1 MRIHCRSSASSV
13 SPHGRIETHMK
24 KFTNRPLSGLTICFD
39 LDGTLVDTA
48 PDLVRVTSEIIA
60 TRGHGPVNYRKARKA
75 VGYGSRRMITDAL
88 ADVGDIAT
96 PEEIDAMQSQFLD
109 RYANSID
116 QLSKPF
122 LGVTDTLTELSHL
135 GAELSVCTNKPGW
148 LARPLLEKL
157 KLDQHFIRTVGGDE
171 PNRKKPAPDHIFE
184 AAGHRDHSKIV
195 MVGDSWPDMRAAHNA
210 NVFAVLMT
218 FGYTPI
224 PQIRLRA
231 GSRLSR
237 FRDIVPTL
245 INRYK

>member
-1 MRIHCRSSASSV
+1 
-13 SPHGRIETHMK
+13 MK
-24 KFTNRPLSGLTICFD
+24 KIMNRPLSGLSICFD

-48 PDLVRVTSEIIA
+48 PDLVRVTSEVIA
-60 TRGHGPVNYRKARKA
+60 RRGHGPVNYRKARNA

-88 ADVGDIAT
+88 ADVDDAATETDI
-96 PEEIDAMQSQFLD
+96 DKMQAEFLD
-109 RYANSID
+109 LYAKSID

-122 LGVTDTLTELSHL
+122 LGVEETLVDLRNL

-157 KLDQHFIRTVGGDE
+157 KLDQYFVRTVGGDE
-171 PNRKKPAPDHIFE
+171 PKQKKPAPGHIFE
-184 AAGHRDHSKIV
+184 AAGHRDHTKIV

-210 NVFAVLMT
+210 NVYAILMT

-231 GSRLSR
+231 GTRLSR

-245 INRYK
+245 MDRYG

>member
-1 MRIHCRSSASSV
+1 
-13 SPHGRIETHMK
+13 MK
-24 KFTNRPLSGLTICFD
+24 KILSRPLAGLSICFD

-48 PDLVRVTSEIIA
+48 PDLVRVTSEVIA
-60 TRGHGPVNYRKARKA
+60 GRGHGPVNYRKARNA

-88 ADVGDIAT
+88 EAVNDTASAS
-96 PEEIDAMQSQFLD
+96 EINEMQAEFLD
-109 RYANSID
+109 RYAKSID

-122 LGVTDTLTELSHL
+122 SGVEETLSHLRTL

-148 LARPLLEKL
+148 LARPLLEKMAL
-157 KLDQHFIRTVGGDE
+157 TPYFVRTVGGDE
-171 PNRKKPAPDHIFE
+171 PRQKKPAPGHIFE
-184 AAGHRDHSKIV
+184 AAGHRNHRKIV

-210 NVFAVLMT
+210 RVFAILMT

-231 GSRLSR
+231 GTRLSR

-245 INRYK
+245 LSRYG

>member
-1 MRIHCRSSASSV
+1 
-13 SPHGRIETHMK
+13 MK
-24 KFTNRPLSGLTICFD
+24 KIMNRPLSGLSICFD

-48 PDLVRVTSEIIA
+48 PDLVRVTSEVIA
-60 TRGHGPVNYRKARKA
+60 RRGHGPVNYRKARNA

-88 ADVGDIAT
+88 ADMDDAATETDI
-96 PEEIDAMQSQFLD
+96 DKMQAEFLD
-109 RYANSID
+109 LYAKSID

-122 LGVTDTLTELSHL
+122 LGVEETLVDLRNL

-157 KLDQHFIRTVGGDE
+157 KLDQYFVRTVGGDE
-171 PNRKKPAPDHIFE
+171 PKQKKPAPGHIFE
-184 AAGHRDHSKIV
+184 AAGHRDHTKIV

-210 NVFAVLMT
+210 NVYAILMT

-231 GSRLSR
+231 GTRLSR

-245 INRYK
+245 MDRYG